1 MFVVVVASRRGFVIV
16 LSLCEDKTSFPPPL
30 FSLWIFLWH
39 NQNFVSE
46 FSTSIRNSFVNRD
59 KFRAKFIFNCF
70 AQRLMLEYKKGVI
83 VIIVILGHTRTVEL
97 LIYLASVGA
106 DFKLNVPQ
114 SAG

>member
-1 MFVVVVASRRGFVIV
+1 MDGLRIGNVKRGGTIMVTINI
-16 LSLCEDKTSFPPPL
+16 EAM
-30 FSLWIFLWH
+30 IFLWH

-97 LIYLASVGA
+97 LIYLAKV
-106 DFKLNVPQ
+106 
-114 SAG
+114 